1 MTVSQVNRVMPLQ
14 YTRISKEDA
23 WCGLLVL
30 SDMQMIVVM
39 GLAKWLFTSLGCT
52 RTLIT
57 PLFVG
62 EHLKL
67 WTCDI
72 LTALY
77 CNLMYVLCGA
87 IVTSSCRLWCPCVL
101 TIGSIKTCLFIEN
114 GLMQSMWKKAFW
126 WQYQFSF
133 DFYVERS
140 ASLHSFVAHVL
151 GAKKEAIPLPSNP
164 RHMLP
169 LCCIFFYFSSFLFQG
184 MWVLLHSTALK
195 MS

>member
-14 YTRISKEDA
+14 YTCISKDA

-62 EHLKL
+62 KHLKL
-67 WTCDI
+67 WTSDI

-77 CNLMYVLCGA
+77 CNLMYVLCDA
-87 IVTSSCRLWCPCVL
+87 IVTSSCTLWCPSVL
-101 TIGSIKTCLFIEN
+101 TIGSIKICLFIEN
-114 GLMQSMWKKAFW
+114 WLMQSMWKKAFW
-126 WQYQFSF
+126 WQYRFSF
-133 DFYVERS
+133 DLNVECS
-140 ASLHSFVAHVL
+140 ASIHCLFEHVL
-151 GAKKEAIPLPSNP
+151 GAKKKPY
-164 RHMLP
+164 
-169 LCCIFFYFSSFLFQG
+169 LCLLIQDTCCLFVLYFYFFKLLISRCV
-184 MWVLLHSTALK
+184 WVLLHSTALN